1 MNQRL
6 KIAIPCEEEFVPECL
21 ENCIPYGVSDK
32 DIEKRNK
39 RGRKILCQ
47 NWNATATSLLLSN
60 TKNKTVCTLICR

>member
-47 NWNATATSLLLSN
+47 N
-60 TKNKTVCTLICR
+60 